1 MTGEEIENLPG
12 YGSKWALVRLL
23 GHEVLHV
30 LAEED
35 IYAATL
41 CGNGMEKRH
50 AWAGEGFT
58 YTFCIKCLRGLD
70 KTNKND

>member
-12 YGSKWALVRLL
+12 YGRDWAFVRLL

-30 LAEED
+30 LAGVD
-35 IYAATL
+35 IYADTL

-50 AWAGEGFT
+50 AGTGEGFT
-58 YTFCIKCLRGLD
+58 YTVCIKCLQGLD